1 MPSVSSLD
9 AAPLLFAPLASRE
22 FGERVAAALGTPL
35 APLEERDYEGGEHK
49 SRPLVSVRGRTV
61 YVIQC
66 LSGDA
71 AGSANDRLCRAL
83 FLIAALKD
91 AGAARV
97 TACLP
102 YIAYARKD
110 RRSKERDPVN
120 SRYIAQLIEAVGT
133 DHVMVMDAHNVA
145 AFENAFRCS
154 VDMLEA
160 APLLANRIV
169 AQTSGEGVTIVSPDF
184 GGAKRA
190 QRVQDLVAVR
200 AGFDVECAVF
210 EKRRESGEV
219 SGDLII
225 GRVAGR
231 HAVIVDDLISA
242 GTTLLRAVQ
251 SCRKAGARSVT
262 AFATH
267 GVFAPGAERLLGPE
281 GPDHLCVTDTI
292 MPLRLAVPQG
302 PEGRLEV
309 LPASALFAEAIRRIG
324 TGESVVAL
332 REMERK
338 PTRN

>member
-1 MPSVSSLD
+1 MD
-9 AAPLLFAPLASRE
+9 TEPLLFAPLASRA
-22 FGERVAAALGTPL
+22 FGERVAAGLGLPL

-49 SRPLVSVRGRTV
+49 SRPLVSVRGRV
-61 YVIQC
+61 VHVLQS

-97 TACLP
+97 TACFP
-102 YIAYARKD
+102 YLAYARKD

-133 DHVMVMDAHNVA
+133 DHVMAMDVHNLA

-154 VDMLEA
+154 VDVLEA
-160 APLLANRIV
+160 APLLADRV
-169 AQTSGEGVTIVSPDF
+169 VLETGGKDVTIVSPDL

-190 QRVQDLVAVR
+190 QRVQDLVAAR
-200 AGFDVECAVF
+200 AGTGVDFAVI
-210 EKRRESGEV
+210 EKRRDGVEV
-219 SGDLII
+219 SGDLVI
-225 GRVAGR
+225 GPIAGR
-231 HAVIVDDLISA
+231 HAIIVDDLISA

-251 SCRKAGARSVT
+251 VCRAAGARSVA

-267 GVFAPGAERLLGPE
+267 GVFAPGAERLLGPA
-281 GPDHLCVTDTI
+281 GPDRLYVTDTLL
-292 MPLRLAVPQG
+292 PVRLTPPADASD
-302 PEGRLEV
+302 RLVV
-309 LPASALFAEAIRRIG
+309 LPASAMFAEALRRLQA
-324 TGESVVAL
+324 GESVVAL

-338 PTRN
+338 RGRP